1 MLRIWLQLENIS
13 KATEAQTR
21 LRRNLCGFGM
31 PATER
36 FFGFSDC
43 LENRFESSKVKT
55 YLSGLPKMTDHQQ
68 LKI

>member
-1 MLRIWLQLENIS
+1 MSRIWSQLENIS
-13 KATEAQTR
+13 KTTEAQTR

-31 PATER
+31 PATKG

-43 LENRFESSKVKT
+43 LENRIESSTVKT
-55 YLSGLPKMTDHQQ
+55 YLPGLPKTADHQQ